1 MNKLTPLK
9 MKLVAALVFEHDI
22 QTAAMSVGVSRVTAY
37 RWMKEAAF
45 TEELV
50 RQRDAVL
57 TASLESVK
65 TSSARAA
72 AALTALLDVQD
83 ERLRRLVCNDIL
95 TRAMKIRELD
105 DFERRLTALEKRAE
119 EAKEA
124 Y

>member
-22 QTAAMSVGVSRVTAY
+22 QTAAMSVGVSRMTAY
-37 RWMKEAAF
+37 RWMKEEAF

-65 TSSARAA
+65 TSSARAVT
-72 AALTALLDVQD
+72 ALTALLNVQD

-95 TRAMKIRELD
+95 TCAMKIRELD
-105 DFERRLTALEKRAE
+105 DFERRLTALEKRVE
-119 EAKEA
+119 EAKES

>member
-9 MKLVAALVFEHDI
+9 MKLVAALVLEHDI

-72 AALTALLDVQD
+72 TALTALLDVQD

-105 DFERRLTALEKRAE
+105 DFERRLTALEKRVE